1 MAGIKNNPRGKDI
14 VRVDKVLSMYYRF
27 FDKNFNFLGEEH
39 DSWEVVYVDSGKVII
54 TAAENT
60 HILSQG
66 DIIFHRPGEFHA
78 IKCDNKTPS
87 TVFVISFECRS
98 SSMNY
103 FASKRAELTMEQR
116 RYITTLINEAEA
128 AYGLPFDMEY
138 EDRSIKNGAPIGAS
152 QMIRTTLEQLL
163 ITLMRSVG
171 RAEDEV
177 EIQSYADASDGDVA
191 KAVKRL
197 LKNSVYSRLTL
208 NDVCRKLNYSRAYV
222 SRAFSLA
229 YGKTIIQYYT
239 EKKISEAKKLLKAA
253 DKSVA
258 EISALLCFGDARY
271 FSRVFKKATG
281 MTPREYTHSVS
292 E

>member
-1 MAGIKNNPRGKDI
+1 MANTKKALRSGEV
-14 VRVDKVLSMYYRF
+14 VRVDRVLSMYYRF

-39 DSWEVVYVDSGKVII
+39 DSWEVVYVDSGRVIV
-54 TAAENT
+54 TAAEAT

-128 AYGLPFDMEY
+128 SYGLPFDMEY
-138 EDRSIKNGAPIGAS
+138 EARAVKKGAPIGAG

-163 ITLMRSVG
+163 IALMRSVG
-171 RAEDEV
+171 RVEDEV
-177 EIQSYADASDGDVA
+177 EIQSYVDVSDGDVA
-191 KAVKRL
+191 KAAKRL
-197 LKNSVYSRLTL
+197 LKNSVYSRLTVG
-208 NDVCRKLNYSRAYV
+208 DVCRRLNYSRAYV
-222 SRAFSLA
+222 SRAFSEA
-229 YGKTIIQYYT
+229 YGKTIVEYYT
-239 EKKISEAKKLLKAA
+239 EKKISEAKKLLKAG
-253 DKSVA
+253 DRSIA
-258 EISALLCFGDARY
+258 EIATLLCFGDPRY
-271 FSRVFKKATG
+271 FSRVFKKITG
-281 MTPREYTHSVS
+281 MTPREYTRSVS
-292 E
+292 R